1 MESTTYARLANLSP
15 PAKPR
20 LHCACLA
27 HLRAPSRGVYVAE
40 PGAAPAGSFRKRA
53 SGTPRVTVRSNY
65 VGPPSMAGRGT
76 DERGRKPPGS
86 GKSPPFPEDTVPRCK
101 VAASER
107 QGARVSL
114 AGRRPTPPQRVCAD
128 CASLSARVD
137 WIKGAAW
144 RSVPLFQKRG
154 RQGRA
159 AAGPQFRG
167 R

>member
-1 MESTTYARLANLSP
+1 MESTTYARPANLSP

-76 DERGRKPPGS
+76 DERRRKPPGS

-114 AGRRPTPPQRVCAD
+114 AGRRPTP
-128 CASLSARVD
+128 
-137 WIKGAAW
+137 
-144 RSVPLFQKRG
+144 QKRG
-154 RQGRA
+154 LDKGRRLALRPSFPKEGKTRQGRR
-159 AAGPQFRG
+159 GPSIPRTM
-167 R
+167 RPVYL